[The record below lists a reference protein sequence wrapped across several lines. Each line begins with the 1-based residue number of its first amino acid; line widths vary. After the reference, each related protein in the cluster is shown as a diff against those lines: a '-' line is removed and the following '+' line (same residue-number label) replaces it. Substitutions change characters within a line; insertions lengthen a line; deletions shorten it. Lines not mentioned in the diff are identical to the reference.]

1 MRINV
6 HDRLESLPGL
16 FDLSLFCLTTGLDQ
30 KSAKVM
36 LSRWAKRGYVQGAG
50 PKTGI
55 YFKKRHQQLTDDELA
70 LAAAL
75 HLYPESV
82 LCGASVLHRNGWT
95 TQIPQSLHLAIEKR
109 PSIVKIDG
117 IQFFMR
123 NHDWFVSLHKKNAFE
138 TLAKLHTTANATQ
151 IDPYAKLRI
160 LKPQWALWDLRQSKD
175 GWLPDDDDLYV
186 PEEFLIKETSV

>member
-6 HDRLESLPGL
+6 HDRLEFLPAI
-16 FDLSLFCLTTGLDQ
+16 FDLKLFSLTTGLGEN
-30 KSAKVM
+30 SAKVM

-55 YFKKRHQQLTDDELA
+55 YFKKRHQQMSDDELA

-75 HLYPESV
+75 HFYPESI

-109 PSIVKIDG
+109 PSVVKIDDV
-117 IQFFMR
+117 QFFMR
-123 NHDWFVSLHKKNAFE
+123 DHDWFVHMHKQGAFE
-138 TLAKLHTTANATQ
+138 PLPKLPAISIAEQ
-151 IDPYAKLRI
+151 PYPYAKLRI
-160 LKPQWALWDLRQSKD
+160 LKPQWALWDMRQSKD
-175 GWLPDDDDLYV
+175 GWLPDDDDLDLP
-186 PEEFLIKETSV
+186 PEFDRCL